1 MLPRLLLVA
10 DGVAPPASVD
20 ELEDWIRL
28 PADERD
34 VAARLRSLSERA
46 WRSLQA
52 MVVVDGR
59 GLQRGAATI
68 PLSPAEVAFAG
79 LLVADPGRL
88 VPRSEL
94 AEAIWVGQEA
104 PERRRR
110 SMTSP
115 TGFASAWARS
125 GSTSSPR
132 AAAGSPSG
140 CSSPLDPGMIE

>member
-1 MLPRLLLVA
+1 MLPRLLLVN
-10 DGVAPPASVD
+10 DGVAPPASID

-59 GLQRGAATI
+59 FLQRGAATI
-68 PLSPAEVAFAG
+68 PLTPAEVAFAS

-88 VPRSEL
+88 VTRSEL

-104 PERRRR
+104 P
-110 SMTSP
+110 SP
-115 TGFASAWARS
+115 GALDDIAYRLRKRLGTLGLDLVAARGRGFSVQVLD
-125 GSTSSPR
+125 
-132 AAAGSPSG
+132 
-140 CSSPLDPGMIE
+140 PLDPGMIE